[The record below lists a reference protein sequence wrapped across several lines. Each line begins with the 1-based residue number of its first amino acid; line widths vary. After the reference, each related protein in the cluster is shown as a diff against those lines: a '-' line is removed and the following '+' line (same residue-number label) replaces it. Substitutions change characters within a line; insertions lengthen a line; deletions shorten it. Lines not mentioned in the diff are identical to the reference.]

1 MMNATHLVQLPLF
14 IKILIAAF
22 FLIVTALFVSY
33 QRKLA
38 IDTEAFRKAQQRA
51 AAEAAIRNQMIQL
64 PEDGF
69 QKSPVWGSPTP

>member
-1 MMNATHLVQLPLF
+1 MMNVTRLLQLPLF
-14 IKILIAAF
+14 IKIVTAAF
-22 FLIVTALFVSY
+22 ILIVIALFVSY

-38 IDTEAFRKAQQRA
+38 ADSQPFRKAQQRA

-64 PEDGF
+64 PAESF